1 MIKKIS
7 RGLLVCLSACSI
19 FFGISQVNA
28 VATTATISWSGN
40 ASVVKGQEI
49 VLNILA
55 SNIQGDNDA
64 ALMTV
69 GGKITVTDESCLSFV
84 KVEKLA
90 PGTAN
95 KNVFAYSD
103 MDGTRSDLAL
113 AKATFK
119 ASNSACSTTINITE
133 PKLGFTDSTKL
144 SPPTISKTITVVA
157 PSSDADLKSLVP
169 GAGTLSPA
177 FNKGVTEYTVS
188 GVPHNAGSINFNVA
202 VNDPKAGVTS
212 GRTCTLSNKTTTCNI
227 VVRAEDGTTKT
238 YKVVVTKDDAPPS
251 NDATLKSLTPSV
263 GSLSPAFNRDV
274 TNYTI
279 NNVNMSVNQI
289 DFNAVVNDSKSTVTG
304 TSCTLSGMSN
314 TCNIEVT
321 AEDGTKK
328 TYTIQVNKK
337 EPDPTKSSD
346 ATLKNLEA
354 DGYSLTPAFDKDT
367 NKYTIFDVPRDVT
380 TIQFQATPNDT
391 KATVSGTN
399 CNLDGDET
407 SCSIQVTA
415 EDGSSKTYEVVV
427 KKKEEVDSRSDDA
440 TLKSLDLGGQG
451 LNPEFSSDNTNYTF
465 TVENN
470 VTSLEVHAIP
480 NHENATVTISGQSD
494 WKEGINPVYIR
505 VTAENGSEKT
515 YVVNVYRKPLN
526 KPSGGSAPSK
536 SSNNYLENIIINNG
550 ELVPGFD
557 KNNNNYTVNV
567 PNDVTTLDIKAF
579 GEDGKS
585 NVVISGHENLKDGMN
600 VVTVTVTA
608 EDGSVRI
615 YTINVY
621 RSKKVSQ
628 NKLKN
633 LIVANGEMVGS
644 FDSNVFEYEI
654 NVVGKVNKLDLTAIP
669 EFDSSI
675 VEIMG
680 NDNLQDGTNAILI
693 KVTDENGFVQYYRL
707 TVHKTSVKTFLGLTL
722 GQWLLLLGALFL
734 IGFLIFL
741 LFLILKRMNKDK
753 EPVQA
758 PPVPPVDSKS
768 PVIEFKPEFNFGSKN
783 GTDDDVVEAGGVLNQ
798 YTGIEPKEA
807 PKVLEAKEMTP
818 DATYSEIPYDP
829 YDETITKDEMYDAL
843 QEAMKTKDTSKL
855 KMLYEQER
863 LNRKKK
869 ELKRKE
875 EERQK
880 YQNGFDE
887 D

>member
-1 MIKKIS
+1 MKRIGQ
-7 RGLLVCLSACSI
+7 GLLVFLSVCSI
-19 FFGISQVNA
+19 FLGLTQVNA

-40 ASVVKGQEI
+40 SSVELGKEI
-49 VLNILA
+49 VVNIMA
-55 SNIQGDNDA
+55 TNIQGDNDA

-95 KNVFAYSD
+95 KNIFAYSD

-119 ASNSACSTTINITE
+119 AGSNACSTSINITE

-144 SPPTISKTITVVA
+144 SPATISKTISVVA
-157 PSSDADLKSLVP
+157 PTPKSSDADLKTLVP

-177 FNKGVTEYTVS
+177 FNKAVTEYTVS

-202 VNDPKAGVTS
+202 VNDPKAKVTS
-212 GRTCTLSNKTTTCNI
+212 GQTCTLSSKTTTCNI
-227 VVRAEDGTTKT
+227 VVKAEDGTTKT
-238 YKVVVTKDDAPPS
+238 YKVVVTKDDVPPS

-263 GSLSPAFNRDV
+263 GSLSPAFNKDI
-274 TNYTI
+274 TSYTI
-279 NNVNMSVNQI
+279 NNVNMSVNNI
-289 DFNAVVNDSKSTVTG
+289 NFNAVPTDSKSQVTG
-304 TSCTLSGMSN
+304 TSCNLSGMSS

-328 TYTIQVNKK
+328 TYTVKVNKK

-354 DGYSLTPAFDKDT
+354 DGYSLTPTFDKDT

-380 TIQFQATPNDT
+380 SINFNATPNDG
-391 KATVSGTN
+391 KASVNGTS
-399 CNLDGDET
+399 CNLEGEEST
-407 SCSIQVTA
+407 CRIEVTA
-415 EDGSSKTYEVVV
+415 EDGSTKTYEVVV
-427 KKKEEVDSRSDDA
+427 KKREETDNRSDDA
-440 TLKSLDLGGQG
+440 TLKSLDLGGLG
-451 LNPEFSSDNTNYTF
+451 LNPGFTSDNTNYTF
-465 TVENN
+465 TVESN
-470 VTSLEVHAIP
+470 VTSMEVHAIP
-480 NHENATVTISGQSD
+480 NHESATVSISGQD
-494 WKEGINPVYIR
+494 NWKEGINPVYVR

-515 YVVNVYRKPLN
+515 YVINVYRKPVN
-526 KPSGGSAPSK
+526 QPSGGSAPSK
-536 SSNNYLENIIINNG
+536 SSNNFLENIIINNG

-567 PNDVTTLDIKAF
+567 PNDVTNLDIKAF

-585 NVVISGHENLKDGMN
+585 TVKISGHENLKDGMN
-600 VVTVTVTA
+600 VVTIEVTA

-615 YTINVY
+615 YTINVN

-633 LIVANGEMVGS
+633 LIVANGEMVDK
-644 FDSNVFEYEI
+644 FDPNVFEYEI

-669 EFDSSI
+669 EFDSSV
-675 VEIMG
+675 VEVMG
-680 NDNLQDGTNAILI
+680 NDNLKDGTNAVLI

-707 TVHKTSVKTFLGLTL
+707 TVNKTTKKTFLGLTL
-722 GQWLLLLGALFL
+722 GQWLLLLGALLL

-741 LFLILKRMNKDK
+741 LFLILKRMNKEK
-753 EPVQA
+753 EA
-758 PPVPPVDSKS
+758 VPPVAPVDPQS

-783 GTDDDVVEAGGVLNQ
+783 GTDDDHVEAGGVLNQ

-807 PKVLEAKEMTP
+807 PKMIEAQEETP
-818 DATYSEIPYDP
+818 SATYSEIPYDP

-843 QEAMKTKDTSKL
+843 QEAMKTKDSSKL

-863 LNRKKK
+863 LNRQKK
-869 ELKRKE
+869 ELKRRD

-880 YQNGFDE
+880 YQRGFDE